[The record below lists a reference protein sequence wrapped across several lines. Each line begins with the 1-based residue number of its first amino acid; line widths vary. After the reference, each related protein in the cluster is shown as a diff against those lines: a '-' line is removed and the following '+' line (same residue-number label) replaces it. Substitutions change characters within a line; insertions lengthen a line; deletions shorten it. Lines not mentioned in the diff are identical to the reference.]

1 MESSVAEEI
10 NQLKNDDLHGASW
23 LAVHTINTLN
33 LAVNQSRAVT
43 IQEYIKEIR
52 QVAED
57 LSSARPNITP
67 IAYYGNQF
75 LYLIMTRAKIE
86 TNVDEL
92 RRFAESKG
100 KELLKTATR
109 AFSKT
114 VEYASSIISDL
125 ETVITCSYSSTVCQV
140 LEQANQREARFHVLV
155 AKSKF
160 GNRAYGELT
169 ATELMKHQILAE
181 IIPDGSISYRISK
194 ADKALV
200 GADSITGD
208 GYLINGKPTLL
219 LAQAAKSK
227 NIPFFVAC
235 ESSKFTICGYVSKSI
250 ELEPGFDR
258 TPLSLV
264 TGIITE
270 KGTMLPSLVMSYIEA
285 KSEEMAHVSTAKG
298 E

>member
-1 MESSVAEEI
+1 MNSSVAEEI
-10 NQLKNDDLHGASW
+10 NQLKSDDIHGASW
-23 LAVHTINTLN
+23 MALHAINTLN
-33 LAVNQSRAVT
+33 LAVNQSQAVT
-43 IQEYIKEIR
+43 MEKFIEETR
-52 QVAED
+52 QVAEQ
-57 LSSARPNITP
+57 LASARPNITP
-67 IAYYGNQF
+67 IAYYANQF
-75 LYLIMTRAKIE
+75 LYQVLTRAKIE
-86 TNVDEL
+86 TDVNAV

-100 KELLKTATR
+100 KELLKTATK

-114 VEYASSIISDL
+114 VEYASSIIGDL
-125 ETVITCSYSSTVCQV
+125 ESVITCSYSSTVCQV
-140 LEQANQREARFHVLV
+140 LEQAHQRETRFRVLI
-155 AKSKF
+155 AESKF
-160 GNRAYGELT
+160 GDKAYGELA

-181 IIPDGSISYRISK
+181 IIPDASINFRISK

-235 ESSKFTICGYVSKSI
+235 ESSKFTIRGYVSKSA

-258 TPLSLV
+258 IPLNLI

-270 KGTMLPSLVMSYIEA
+270 KGTMLPSLVMSYIEE
-285 KSEEMAHVSTAKG
+285 KTEEMAHVSDTRG